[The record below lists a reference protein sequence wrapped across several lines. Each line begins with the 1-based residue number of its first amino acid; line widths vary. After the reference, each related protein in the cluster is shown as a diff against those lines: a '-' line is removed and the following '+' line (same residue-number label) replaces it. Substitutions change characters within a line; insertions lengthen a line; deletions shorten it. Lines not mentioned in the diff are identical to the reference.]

1 MSDFRDKGAMLMS
14 NYLERLTK
22 GVRPS
27 EKIRS
32 RHVSASRTIALS
44 LSLGLFANSV
54 TYAETPEKALETLQK
69 VQPNDD
75 AAVARA
81 SLAAKELARESDL
94 NTLQV
99 LEAMRG
105 ASSIGKNWLLGIA
118 NTAQRKKPVSKQEL
132 EGFLKDTKQD
142 AEARYTVFRWL
153 TEGDDQSRN
162 QWLETMLDDPSP
174 ELRYEAIAK
183 ALEPKEL
190 SVERLK
196 TLLDVARQP
205 EQIVDLIAR
214 LDKQGVKVN
223 QSQHFGFLS
232 TWKLIGPFDNT
243 GSKSFDT
250 VYPIESDWVNGKIA
264 DTYQGRSSDVKWIAE
279 TSEDPDGL
287 IDLAKLY
294 NNEKGCV
301 IYGVT
306 EIEVPNATRCEIR
319 IGCINAQKLWVNGEL
334 VIANEVYHTG
344 MQVDQYIAPIELKA
358 GKNRILIKVCQN
370 EQKEAWAQR
379 YIFQARICDSTG
391 KAIPYTMKP

>member
-1 MSDFRDKGAMLMS
+1 MSTNLDRF
-14 NYLERLTK
+14 TK
-22 GVRPS
+22 GRRPFQFGS
-27 EKIRS
+27 TRI
-32 RHVSASRTIALS
+32 VGVPGALALA
-44 LSLGLFANSV
+44 LSLGLFATNVSF
-54 TYAETPEKALETLQK
+54 AETPEKALETLQK
-69 VQPNDD
+69 IQPNDD
-75 AAVARA
+75 AAVAKA
-81 SLAAKELARESDL
+81 SQAAKELSQKSDL
-94 NTLQV
+94 HTLHV

-118 NTAQRKKPVSKQEL
+118 NSSQKKNPASKQEL

-142 AEARYTVFRWL
+142 PEARYTVFRWL
-153 TEGDDQSRN
+153 TDGDESSRN

-174 ELRYEAIAK
+174 EIRYEAIAK

-190 SVERLK
+190 SVEQLK

-232 TWKLIGPFDNT
+232 SWKLVGPFDNT
-243 GSKSFDT
+243 GSKSFN
-250 VYPIESDWVNGKIA
+250 VAYPIETDWVNGKIA
-264 DTYQGRSSDVKWIAE
+264 ETYQGRSGDVKWISE
-279 TSEDPDGL
+279 SSEDPDGL
-287 IDLAKLY
+287 IDLAKIY
-294 NNEKGCV
+294 NNEKGCIV
-301 IYGVT
+301 YGVT
-306 EIEVPNATRCEIR
+306 DVEVQENVRCEIR

-391 KAIPYTMKP
+391 KAIPYTIKP

>member
-1 MSDFRDKGAMLMS
+1 MLMS
-14 NYLERLTK
+14 KYLDRFTK
-22 GVRPS
+22 GICPS
-27 EKIRS
+27 EKLTLRNIGLPRS
-32 RHVSASRTIALS
+32 LALT
-44 LSLGLFANSV
+44 LSLGFFTSAIS
-54 TYAETPEKALETLQK
+54 YAETPEKALETLQK

-81 SLAAKELARESDL
+81 SQAAKELANESKL

-99 LEAMRG
+99 LQAMQG
-105 ASSIGKNWLLGIA
+105 ATSIGKNWLLGIA
-118 NTAQRKKPVSKQEL
+118 NSTQRKNPVSKQEL
-132 EGFLKDTKQD
+132 EGFLRDTKQD
-142 AEARYTVFRWL
+142 PEARYTVFRWL
-153 TEGDDQSRN
+153 TDGDDSSRN

-190 SVERLK
+190 TVEQLK

-205 EQIVDLIAR
+205 EQIVDLISR
-214 LDKQGVKVN
+214 LDKQGIKVN

-232 TWKLIGPFDNT
+232 NWKLIGPFDNT
-243 GSKSFDT
+243 GSKSFDKI
-250 VYPIESDWVNGKIA
+250 YPIESDWVNGKLA
-264 DTYQGRSSDVKWIAE
+264 ETYQGRSEDAKWISE
-279 TSEDPDGL
+279 SSEDPDGL
-287 IDLAKLY
+287 IDLAKIY

-301 IYGVT
+301 VYGVT
-306 EIEVPNATRCEIR
+306 EVEVPSNIRCEIR

-358 GKNRILIKVCQN
+358 GTNRILIKVCQN

-391 KAIPYTMKP
+391 KAIPYTIKP

>member
-1 MSDFRDKGAMLMS
+1 MLMS
-14 NYLERLTK
+14 TNLDRFTK
-22 GVRPS
+22 GRRPFQFGS
-27 EKIRS
+27 TRI
-32 RHVSASRTIALS
+32 VGVPGALALA
-44 LSLGLFANSV
+44 LSLGLFATNVSF
-54 TYAETPEKALETLQK
+54 AETPEKALETLQK
-69 VQPNDD
+69 IQPNDD
-75 AAVARA
+75 AAVAKA
-81 SLAAKELARESDL
+81 SQAAKELSQKSDL
-94 NTLQV
+94 HTLHV

-105 ASSIGKNWLLGIA
+105 ASSVGKNWLLGIA
-118 NTAQRKKPVSKQEL
+118 NSSQKKNPASKQEL

-142 AEARYTVFRWL
+142 PEARYTVFRWL
-153 TEGDDQSRN
+153 TDGDESSRN

-174 ELRYEAIAK
+174 EIRYEAIAK

-190 SVERLK
+190 SVEQLK

-232 TWKLIGPFDNT
+232 SWKLLGPFDNT
-243 GSKSFDT
+243 GSKSFN
-250 VYPIESDWVNGKIA
+250 VAYPIESDWVNGKIA
-264 DTYQGRSSDVKWIAE
+264 ETYQGRAGDVKWISE
-279 TSEDPDGL
+279 SSEDPDGL
-287 IDLAKLY
+287 IDLAKIY

-301 IYGVT
+301 VYGVT
-306 EIEVPNATRCEIR
+306 EVEVQENVRCEIR

-391 KAIPYTMKP
+391 KAIPYTIKP

>member
-1 MSDFRDKGAMLMS
+1 MSTNLDRF
-14 NYLERLTK
+14 TK
-22 GVRPS
+22 GRRPFQFGS
-27 EKIRS
+27 TRI
-32 RHVSASRTIALS
+32 VGVPGALALA
-44 LSLGLFANSV
+44 LSLGLFATNVSF
-54 TYAETPEKALETLQK
+54 AETPEKALETLQK
-69 VQPNDD
+69 IQPNDD
-75 AAVARA
+75 AAVAKA
-81 SLAAKELARESDL
+81 SQAAKELSQKSDL
-94 NTLQV
+94 HTLHV

-105 ASSIGKNWLLGIA
+105 ASSLGKNWLLGIA
-118 NTAQRKKPVSKQEL
+118 NSSQKKNPASKQEL

-142 AEARYTVFRWL
+142 PEARYTVFRWL
-153 TEGDDQSRN
+153 TDGDESSRN

-174 ELRYEAIAK
+174 EIRYEAIAK

-190 SVERLK
+190 SVEQLK

-232 TWKLIGPFDNT
+232 SWKLLGPFDNT
-243 GSKSFDT
+243 GSKSFN
-250 VYPIESDWVNGKIA
+250 VAYPIESDWVNGKIA
-264 DTYQGRSSDVKWIAE
+264 ETYQGRAGDVKWISE
-279 TSEDPDGL
+279 SSEDPDGL
-287 IDLAKLY
+287 IDLAKIY

-301 IYGVT
+301 VYGVT
-306 EIEVPNATRCEIR
+306 EVEVQENVRCEIR

-391 KAIPYTMKP
+391 KAIPYTIKP

>member
-1 MSDFRDKGAMLMS
+1 MLMS
-14 NYLERLTK
+14 TNLDRFTK
-22 GVRPS
+22 GRRPFQFGS
-27 EKIRS
+27 TRI
-32 RHVSASRTIALS
+32 VGVPGALALA
-44 LSLGLFANSV
+44 LSLGLFATNVSF
-54 TYAETPEKALETLQK
+54 AETPEKALETLQK
-69 VQPNDD
+69 IQPNDD
-75 AAVARA
+75 AAVAKA
-81 SLAAKELARESDL
+81 SQAAKELSQKSDL
-94 NTLQV
+94 HTLHV

-105 ASSIGKNWLLGIA
+105 ASSVGKNWLLGIA
-118 NTAQRKKPVSKQEL
+118 NSSQKKNPASKQEL

-142 AEARYTVFRWL
+142 PEARYTVFRWL
-153 TEGDDQSRN
+153 TDGDESSRN

-174 ELRYEAIAK
+174 EIRYEAIAK

-190 SVERLK
+190 SVEQLK

-232 TWKLIGPFDNT
+232 SWKLVGPFDNT
-243 GSKSFDT
+243 GSKSFN
-250 VYPIESDWVNGKIA
+250 VAYPIESDWVNGKIA
-264 DTYQGRSSDVKWIAE
+264 ETYQGRAGDVKWISE
-279 TSEDPDGL
+279 SSEDPDGL
-287 IDLAKLY
+287 IDLAKIY

-301 IYGVT
+301 VYGVT
-306 EIEVPNATRCEIR
+306 EVEVQENVRCEIR

-391 KAIPYTMKP
+391 KAIPYTIKP

>member
-1 MSDFRDKGAMLMS
+1 MLMS
-14 NYLERLTK
+14 TNLDRFTK
-22 GVRPS
+22 GRRPFQFGS
-27 EKIRS
+27 TRI
-32 RHVSASRTIALS
+32 VGVPGALALA
-44 LSLGLFANSV
+44 LSLGLFATNVSF
-54 TYAETPEKALETLQK
+54 AETPEKALETLQK
-69 VQPNDD
+69 IQPNDD
-75 AAVARA
+75 AAVAKA
-81 SLAAKELARESDL
+81 SQAAKELSQKSDL
-94 NTLQV
+94 HTLHV

-105 ASSIGKNWLLGIA
+105 ASSLGKNWLLGIA
-118 NTAQRKKPVSKQEL
+118 NSSQKKNPASKQEL

-142 AEARYTVFRWL
+142 PEARYTVFRWL
-153 TEGDDQSRN
+153 TDGDESSRN

-174 ELRYEAIAK
+174 EIRYEAIAK

-190 SVERLK
+190 SVEQLK

-232 TWKLIGPFDNT
+232 SWKLLGPFDNT
-243 GSKSFDT
+243 GSKSFN
-250 VYPIESDWVNGKIA
+250 VAYPIESDWVNGKIA
-264 DTYQGRSSDVKWIAE
+264 ETYQGRAGDVKWISE
-279 TSEDPDGL
+279 SSEDPDGL
-287 IDLAKLY
+287 IDLAKIY

-301 IYGVT
+301 VYGVT
-306 EIEVPNATRCEIR
+306 EVEVQENVRCEIR

-391 KAIPYTMKP
+391 KAIPYTIKP

>member
-1 MSDFRDKGAMLMS
+1 MLMS
-14 NYLERLTK
+14 TNLDRFTK
-22 GVRPS
+22 GRRPIQFGS
-27 EKIRS
+27 TRI
-32 RHVSASRTIALS
+32 VGVPGALALA
-44 LSLGLFANSV
+44 LSLGLFATNVSF
-54 TYAETPEKALETLQK
+54 AETPEKALETLQK
-69 VQPNDD
+69 IQPNDD
-75 AAVARA
+75 AAVAKA
-81 SLAAKELARESDL
+81 SQAAKELSQKSDL
-94 NTLQV
+94 HTLHV

-105 ASSIGKNWLLGIA
+105 ASSVGKNWLLGIA
-118 NTAQRKKPVSKQEL
+118 NSSQKKNPASKQEL

-142 AEARYTVFRWL
+142 PEARYTVFRWL
-153 TEGDDQSRN
+153 TDGDESSRN

-174 ELRYEAIAK
+174 EIRYEAIAK

-190 SVERLK
+190 SVEQLK

-232 TWKLIGPFDNT
+232 SWKLLGPFDNT
-243 GSKSFDT
+243 GSKSFN
-250 VYPIESDWVNGKIA
+250 VAYPIESDWVNGKIA
-264 DTYQGRSSDVKWIAE
+264 ETYQGRAGDVKWISE
-279 TSEDPDGL
+279 SSEDPDGL
-287 IDLAKLY
+287 IDLAKIY

-301 IYGVT
+301 VYGVT
-306 EIEVPNATRCEIR
+306 EVEVQENVRCEIR

-391 KAIPYTMKP
+391 KAIPYTIKP